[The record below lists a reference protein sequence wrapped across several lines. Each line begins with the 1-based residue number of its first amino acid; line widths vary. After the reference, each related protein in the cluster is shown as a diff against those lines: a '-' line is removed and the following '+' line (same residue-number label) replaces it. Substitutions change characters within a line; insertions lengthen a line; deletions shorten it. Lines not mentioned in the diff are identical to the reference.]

1 MMIGSPQGPKK
12 HAAEPKD
19 VEFGQEKRS
28 VYISLPFTGPNS
40 LKLNRQLNRLMTKI
54 APVIDLNI
62 TFKATCRHEAISK
75 LRSPISI
82 RIMFSV
88 TNE

>member
-1 MMIGSPQGPKK
+1 MMIRSPQGPKK

-19 VEFGQEKRS
+19 GLEKRS